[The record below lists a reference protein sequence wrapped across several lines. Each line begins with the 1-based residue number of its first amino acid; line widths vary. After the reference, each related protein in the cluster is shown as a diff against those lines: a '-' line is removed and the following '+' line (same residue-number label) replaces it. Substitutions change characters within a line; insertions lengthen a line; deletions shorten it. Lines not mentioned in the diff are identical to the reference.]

1 MVSVNGGITYEA
13 GKAREWLIANGLGG
27 YASSTITGANTR
39 KYHGLLVA
47 SKNPPVERR
56 LLLSKLEETVEAG
69 GDKFSLSTNK
79 YPGTVYPKGYECLK
93 SFSLAPLP
101 TFGYSIGGTEIKKII
116 FTVHKKNAT
125 VIRYEVKTRGPAE
138 ISLSP
143 LANDRDFHAN
153 TTEKINFSQ
162 DARGNGTSIRR
173 DGKDVLLL
181 QSDACAFSKKE
192 SWYENMLYDLETERG
207 EGDRDSHFCP
217 GEFGV
222 QIAGDSVFHILA
234 TDGTDVGTSFEQLY
248 RDELE
253 RLKTLRTGD
262 DVPESLLY
270 SADSFRVFRK
280 STGSESIIAGYHWFA
295 DWGRD
300 SMISLPGLA
309 LETNRFDFA
318 RSVLDTFAQKV
329 VGGLVPN
336 VFSDSG
342 EGTFYNSA
350 DSSLWFVVSAYKYLK
365 KTQDEDF
372 FRRRLWGAVK
382 EIILA
387 YRRGTGGV
395 RMDEDCLIACEPGLT
410 WMDAFVD
417 GRPVTPRSGKP
428 VEINALWYNSLE
440 MTHELAN
447 RFGERPL
454 ATETRELARSAKKS
468 FSKFWNQERGCLF
481 DVIEP
486 IDPSVRPNQIFAL
499 SLLFGILD
507 AGKESKTLEVVERD
521 LLTPYGLRSLSRSD
535 GRYRGKYSG
544 DRRTRDFAYHNGT
557 VWSWLIGPYADAC
570 AKVRGRDEA
579 RNLTNALKEFVE
591 DKGMGSVPE
600 LFEADTL
607 EPKGCFSQAWGVS
620 EWLRVI
626 REYGE

>member
-1 MVSVNGGITYEA
+1 MVSVNRKITYEA
-13 GKAREWLIANGLGG
+13 GKAREWLVANGLGG

-56 LLLSKLEETVEAG
+56 LILSKLEETVRKDGNEFA
-69 GDKFSLSTNK
+69 LSTNK
-79 YPGTVYPKGYECLK
+79 YPGTVYPRGYENLK

-101 TFGYSIGGTEIKKII
+101 TFEYSIGGMEIKKII
-116 FTVHKKNAT
+116 FMVHKKNAA
-125 VIRYEVKTRGPAE
+125 VVRYEVKTRGPAE

-153 TTEKINFSQ
+153 TTERINFSQ
-162 DARGNGTSIRR
+162 DVGGNGTSVRR
-173 DGKDVLLL
+173 DGKNVLLL

-217 GEFGV
+217 GEFRV
-222 QIAGDSVFHILA
+222 QIAGDFVFHISA
-234 TDGTDVGTSFEQLY
+234 TDGTNVGTSFERLY
-248 RDELE
+248 RDELG
-253 RLKTLRTGD
+253 RLKALRTGD
-262 DVPESLLY
+262 DVPESLLH
-270 SADSFRVFRK
+270 SADSFRVFRR
-280 STGSESIIAGYHWFA
+280 SAGSESIIAGYHWFA

-329 VGGLVPN
+329 VDGLVPN

-342 EGTFYNSA
+342 EGASYNSA
-350 DSSLWFVVSAYKYLK
+350 DSSLWFVVSAYKYLE

-395 RMDEDCLIACEPGLT
+395 RMDEDCLITCEPGLT
-410 WMDAFVD
+410 WMDAFVE

-507 AGKESKTLEVVERD
+507 AGKESKILEVVERD

-544 DRRTRDFAYHNGT
+544 DRRARDFAYHNGT
-557 VWSWLIGPYADAC
+557 VWTWLIGPYADAC

-579 RNLTNALKEFVE
+579 RNLANALKEFVE

-626 REYGE
+626 REYGR